1 MIGSATELAF
11 LKYLK
16 KCSLDWNEYSKK
28 FEVTHKIPFS
38 SVRKM
43 MSRVIIVD
51 GKRRLLVKGA
61 SEIVLAGCSY
71 IHEWESDKKVAID

>member
-1 MIGSATELAF
+1 M
-11 LKYLK
+11 
-16 KCSLDWNEYSKK
+16 DWNEYSKK

-61 SEIVLAGCSY
+61 SEIGIKY
-71 IHEWESDKKVAID
+71 KKYNKN